1 MLTCGGSNGTTCQG
15 RHGAA
20 YPLGGRR
27 GSHLEAQ
34 RPVAPPARRG
44 VPISP
49 EKWGE
54 RGPGLC
60 PWTPG
65 FDGRSLALA
74 RFGGCAALFRSIGY
88 YEPHV
93 RALIWRLSFAKMLF
107 RIFFREN
114 AFQIGLSIPEGIAP
128 LPYQRQRSPKPA
140 SGSKRAIKKGGRGP
154 SPATLCVRAF
164 SRESL
169 DPPPGT
175 GREPTSQG
183 PPCAGPKR
191 THL

>member
-1 MLTCGGSNGTTCQG
+1 MVPNAKTSERERAGHQRGGGGPPPATLCVRAFSRESLDPPPGTGREATSQVLTCGGSNGTTCQG

-65 FDGRSLALA
+65 FDDRSLSLA
-74 RFGGCAALFRSIGY
+74 GFWDRCLWY
-88 YEPHV
+88 V
-93 RALIWRLSFAKMLF
+93 RGAVTSGILKPIWD
-107 RIFFREN
+107 
-114 AFQIGLSIPEGIAP
+114 
-128 LPYQRQRSPKPA
+128 
-140 SGSKRAIKKGGRGP
+140 
-154 SPATLCVRAF
+154 AF
-164 SRESL
+164 SRKNMLKSIFAKES
-169 DPPPGT
+169 
-175 GREPTSQG
+175 SQIRVRRWA
-183 PPCAGPKR
+183 P
-191 THL
+191 